1 LREYLLLTSDK
12 DLDKPQDENIAL
24 SWIYEKFEEQGLETE
39 FMQELTEIKD
49 LIQNFEDVIPPI
61 EYGDSGHFDDI
72 KKTTGFKTKCDSFM
86 LLAFEE
92 AGIEILDHHPIQFKN
107 LEEDIENKEGPIF
120 FYKQEEEKE
129 KKIEEYKEL
138 LGEYP
143 TIAYF
148 YDSEIAN
155 FSEANLKEGG
165 WEHIRYDDD
174 TIVLEAYVNG
184 YEYMFEVNDS
194 KIFDAWINCP
204 LTYATTWKEKQYIGI
219 TEHEEQNDY
228 INTERIIASM
238 YEYGLIEINNI
249 RRFEPSWLE
258 EKLNNFFKNIKIEQT
273 REVIF

>member
-1 LREYLLLTSDK
+1 MREYLLLTSDK
-12 DLDKPQDENIAL
+12 DLDKPQDEDIAL

-61 EYGDSGHFDDI
+61 EHGDSSHFDDI
-72 KKTTGFKTKCDSFM
+72 KKRTGFKTKCDSFM

-92 AGIEILDHHPIQFKN
+92 AGIEILDHHSINFRD
-107 LEEDIENKEGPIF
+107 LEEDIKNDVGPDQF
-120 FYKQEEEKE
+120 VPEDEQE
-129 KKIEEYKEL
+129 KKLEDYKTL

-148 YDSEIAN
+148 YEEKIAN
-155 FSEANLKEGG
+155 LVESNLKENG
-165 WEHIRYDDD
+165 WEHIRYDKT
-174 TIVLEAYVNG
+174 TIIIEAYVNG
-184 YEYMFEVNDS
+184 YEYMFEVNDP
-194 KIFDAWINCP
+194 KIFDAWTNCSSA
-204 LTYATTWKEKQYIGI
+204 YVNVWNEKYYIGV
-219 TEHEEQNDY
+219 TEHEEAYDY
-228 INTERIIASM
+228 ISTEQIIASM

-258 EKLNNFFKNIKIEQT
+258 EKLNDFFKNIKIEQT